1 MNLRQ
6 LSEHVYQCEFELDV
20 PLRIPVHTWFIKDGD
35 DVYIVDTGIE
45 RFAALAIG
53 NPKAILLTHGHSD
66 HIGGA
71 SKWLERFDIPIFA
84 HQNELKYINGEEPYP
99 NKNEVENTGVA
110 HIVQPLT
117 EQTLAHLPLKYYLTP
132 GHSPGH
138 VVYDHKID
146 RTLLTGDL
154 FITSKEDLHPPIRR
168 FSVDINENIDSG
180 SIIDQI
186 KPMLICSSHGEEI
199 LYNEELYK
207 NYVVRY
213 RD

>member
-1 MNLRQ
+1 
-6 LSEHVYQCEFELDV
+6 
-20 PLRIPVHTWFIKDGD
+20 
-35 DVYIVDTGIE
+35 
-45 RFAALAIG
+45 
-53 NPKAILLTHGHSD
+53 
-66 HIGGA
+66 
-71 SKWLERFDIPIFA
+71 
-84 HQNELKYINGEEPYP
+84 
-99 NKNEVENTGVA
+99 VENTGVA

-138 VVYDHKID
+138 VVYYHKID

-186 KPMLICSSHGEEI
+186 KPTLICSSHGEEI